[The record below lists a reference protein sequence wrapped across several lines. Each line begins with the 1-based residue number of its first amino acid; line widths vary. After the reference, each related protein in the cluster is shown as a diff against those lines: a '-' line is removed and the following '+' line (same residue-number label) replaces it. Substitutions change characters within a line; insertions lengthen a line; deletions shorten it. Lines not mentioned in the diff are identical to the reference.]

1 MIKKAEYIS
10 NSPEETFTI
19 GKELAATLKGGEVL
33 ALSGDLGAGKTAFV
47 QGLAA
52 GLGVKAL
59 VNSPTYT
66 IMKLYRAKKGV
77 IKQLCHIDA
86 YRLDSGSE
94 LKDIGVDEYFGQAD
108 TVSAVEWAGRVKSSM
123 PSNSLIISIKILDK
137 NSRVIC
143 F

>member
-137 NSRVIC
+137 NSRGIS